1 MAKQSQPMATKK
13 TVGGKHAKNVVG
25 GGLAARVV
33 ACVVAV
39 MVMLT
44 GAFAAYSYADDTIPD
59 FFSNPLGAIRA
70 AVARLSGET
79 PGLPQWVVD
88 PSTATGWISDDSGV
102 STDTGSWNSKTTG
115 RVWTDKT
122 VWDGDATLKNVTGS
136 SEPIVIEN
144 DDPNSALVSL
154 SALSSAASITGT
166 EVVTQPLDIVLVLDA
181 SSYMDA
187 GTDVVTY
194 EKIDDQVVNSGILH
208 LLTQYHCVIKNS
220 AGEYEDIVY
229 VDGSWHLGDA
239 NGEIVD
245 LSAQPIYNRITTETT
260 KLDVL
265 KDSANEFVES
275 VAHMN
280 ENLDDTVKHH
290 LSVVQFG
297 AQESED
303 NTYTDSG
310 TGELTSS
317 TKVLQGLTVV
327 DDTTKGTFTSAINGV
342 QAEGN
347 SSAIDL
353 GMQQAQNVINQ
364 GGRGDAKKIVIVFT
378 AGSPRHSWDQTISD
392 MQIADPALEVA
403 ASLKDENGT
412 DADIYT
418 VGFFEAADSS
428 VTTTWPNNLLQGIS
442 SNYPDAKVDGE
453 AINLGGR
460 DQTHDYYFNANSAE
474 GLQSVFEALTQA
486 IENNGKTPLE
496 DEQVGGTT
504 TPGYIEF
511 TDTLGDFMEVKD
523 FKSVVYAGTEFTN
536 VGSEDNGDGTVT
548 YTFAGT
554 TPGNHVY
561 TAGDLSDIQITVSK
575 SDTAKTGD
583 VVTVRIPASLIP
595 LRYYQAEVNKD
606 SVSTDFSE
614 ADAYPIRVF
623 YTVGVKDE
631 VLKSLDTPGDIDGL
645 SGVIS
650 DDKATFMTNQYAS
663 GNNGTTTAEFTPAK
677 DNGFY
682 YFNDE
687 NGTVIYS
694 SPDLNPDSRVTEGTL
709 DKSKTY
715 YYALEWFDKSG
726 TWHTDAMQISPNS
739 PVLNKLIEQEGG
751 YLAVPMG
758 TERYSRAQDFESPKT
773 ENKTQT
779 ATNAISPA
787 WGEDGT
793 VTVSLGNNGKVTH
806 TVPGNLDIS
815 KTVDW
820 GNGTEVEDTKFEFVV
835 EIAGDT
841 VVPGDFTFT
850 IYDGEG
856 TGSPVDGGTG
866 TIQDGGSVFLEDG
879 QHVVIEDIP
888 GGLTYTVTEKVPAG
902 FTANGQNSQDDEG
915 NAVRIE
921 DGMITSNDTATET
934 FTNVYHA
941 NEVVLTGEDN
951 LVVTKSLGRD
961 WLEAD
966 SFDFTL
972 KADNQTTID
981 AVKNGDIV
989 IEGLNASLGG
999 VLEGT
1004 ESVSLTIN
1012 NGSAD
1017 HQSAFGD
1024 ITFKKPGTYVF
1035 EIAETKGD
1043 IGGITYDESPRT
1055 VTVIVT
1061 DNNQGQLTIER
1072 TTVAP
1077 ADPGLTFSNTYTAV
1091 DKTDE
1096 DITGTKKIEGRS
1108 FKEGDSFTFTVSGTG
1123 VAPDGTTPI
1132 ENVPLPVGD
1141 SSSGAAGTFVISPT
1155 EDSEATIDFG
1165 AMTFTQ
1171 LGTYT
1176 YTFKEAQGAEGNGI
1190 TYDTADKTVTV
1201 TVTDENLDGEF
1212 EIKVAGEEN
1221 LIWNNKYEAEPG
1233 EATISGNKQLEDRDW
1248 IADHDSF
1255 EFKLTPADEA
1265 TKQAI
1270 INGDI
1275 EGFDTSGADPV
1286 LTVETTAEGDF
1297 NFAELTFNK
1306 VTGDAPYNFIIEEVV
1321 PDGASENKLN
1331 GITYDTHQAK
1341 VSVSVTDDGNGQL
1354 TATPT
1359 YSTVE
1364 GEASTF
1370 TNTYAPEPTSYD
1382 FSFGGAKTVTVESGS
1397 YTLEKGDFIF
1407 VLKPVGNAPMPT
1419 QDVDFVNPD
1428 DPDAGIK
1435 VTNGDASNNSA
1446 SFSFAGSITFTEA
1459 GTYQY
1464 TVSEDTTAT
1473 VPGIEFDDTEYTIE
1487 IKVTENKETGELTV
1501 GTPTVIAPDGTDAT
1515 ITTLDFDNTF
1525 DAGKASLSIPGTKN
1539 LSGRGFAPQG
1549 DTFSFN
1555 VSMVA
1560 SDGGN
1565 VKMPE
1570 GLGEL
1575 TGVSNA
1581 FQNGDGYSYTYTI
1594 TPTGDGAGESASHAF
1609 DFGSI
1614 TYDRA
1619 GTYTF
1624 TITENEGNAGGMSYD
1639 TGTTHTVVVEV
1650 SQNDQAALT
1659 ADIVSIDG
1667 EAAADDSR
1675 VEFNNSYTASGTD
1688 SLEVTKQLG
1697 REWNNDDSFTFTL
1710 SAFNDAAKDA
1720 VKAGDIVLP
1729 GVQATAGDESMS
1741 ITIAKADGVD
1751 GTYAKSFEDI
1761 TFKKAGTYTFV
1772 VQEKAHD
1779 DAEDDVYHGVTYD
1792 TAARL
1797 VTITVSHDY
1806 QGGFTFSEPVVT
1818 FDGGAVA
1825 SLTFNNV
1832 YDAKDAT
1839 VSDLTVTKTLVGREW
1854 IEGDSFSFT
1863 LAADPDEVD
1872 QTTAAA
1878 ITSGSIKLPGGGQ
1891 AAQVTIPA
1899 AGEDVPKDENGTAA
1913 FGDITF
1919 TEEGTYHF
1927 ILTEDAHGRPN
1938 VSHDDTTKH
1947 LTVEVRDNQE
1957 GSLVAT
1963 PTWAD
1968 GEQPTFTNTYTP
1980 DPDSLELQVQKTLPG
1995 AAWGNG
2001 VYTGRDWADNESF
2014 GFTVALTKGEA
2025 SNVVMPDDVTA
2036 TVGKPAS
2043 DQTGTGAF
2051 NEIQLKAEGEYT
2063 FTITETSHT
2072 IGDTTLTGDQLKSP
2086 ANGMTYDG
2094 HTTTVTVT
2102 VEDDPTKGD
2111 LVATPAYANT
2121 GASTSD
2127 AALTNIAAFTNTY
2140 QPATT
2145 VQALTVTKALQNR
2158 SWDGM
2163 SFGFTLTLDDQQS
2176 TVDVAGVSAATV
2188 VQLPDNA
2195 TTLTIDSSDTASST
2209 IANAKTDSFGDITF
2223 KAPGIYVFQ
2232 VSEAV
2237 PQGAADNKYN
2247 GITYD
2252 ATPRAVTVTVE
2263 DNGNGGLAV
2272 TDIEGADTNNL
2283 TFTNTYGATG
2293 VLSGEK
2299 LSVTKELTGRPW
2311 NDNDNFTFQIT
2322 GVSAVDANDEDITP
2336 IPIPSGGS
2344 TISTATVGQFSFVGQ
2359 STTEKA
2365 GHFGDI
2371 TFTQAGAYTY
2381 EVRETTSSGNG
2392 VTVAT
2397 NSYQVHVDVTDD
2409 GQGNLT
2415 ASDPVFENVT
2425 KPDQAGSAASS
2436 MHFTNKYDATDAAV
2450 TINIQKTL
2458 AGRNWEND
2466 DSFTF
2471 ELERITTDAPMPGGA
2486 QADTVT
2492 ETLEPN
2498 SGDTN
2503 PAIGSFDNI
2512 TFTKAD
2518 LGNDRSKTFE
2528 YEVKETG
2535 TDGNGLTL
2543 DKHTAKVTIT
2553 VTDNGMGA
2561 LSASVAYDNNT
2572 ANVADGDRNN
2582 TTLAAFTN
2590 TYEAQPVTLK
2600 AETGLGLAGKKVMDG
2615 REFES
2620 GDTFTFQITEPQGS
2634 TAPDPSKTS
2643 VTITPTSG
2651 KEHTFSFGDDTTFT
2665 FDEAGTYVYFIS
2677 EVNPNIAAGG
2687 SGLAGVDYDTLNYRL
2702 TVTIADNGDGQL
2714 VLKEKKLEHQSVT
2727 DPNAYAEAS
2736 SLVFTNEYNAE
2747 QVTIQ
2752 LRAHKTLS
2760 GRTLEAGEFGFQLVA
2775 HGSRTAGTDGA
2786 FVEDA
2791 TQPMPTDAEARN
2803 TTNSQNNVT
2812 FGSMTFTQD
2821 MIGKE
2826 FQYGVIELQP
2836 TQDGTYNGAP
2846 LEGAE
2851 KNSDGNW
2858 VYKGVTYTHEE
2869 RIITATVDS
2878 ELVSGVETVRVTTK
2892 GESATFANT
2901 YDAADGTATIQVQK
2915 SVANRPWNQG
2925 ETFGFTLKPVDGAP
2939 MPDGAAELT
2948 ATATAE
2954 GAPASFP
2961 QITYTKADLDG
2972 AMSKTFEYTVTEVL
2986 PEGVSADSPAK
2997 DGLTYAT
3004 DSQTVTVTV
3013 TDNGEGVITATPSG
3027 VLQFTNTYN
3036 AIDGTATI
3044 QVQKSV
3050 ANRPWNQGETFGFT
3064 LKPVDGAPM
3073 PDGAAELTATAT
3085 AEGAPAS
3092 FPQITYTKA
3101 DLDGAMEK
3109 TFTYTVTENLPKD
3122 DDELTEGVQHD
3133 GLTYDAEPQTV
3144 TVTVTD
3150 NGDGTITATP
3160 SAAPTF
3166 TNTYE
3171 TADGTATI
3179 SIQKTLTGRDWLGTD
3194 TFSFT
3199 VTRQTK
3205 NAPMPDG
3212 VAGDSVTVDVAPAAA
3227 GTAGTE
3233 HPISNA
3239 TGAITFTK
3247 ADLGGAMTKDFVYT
3261 VTENDTTLGGITK
3274 DAHAATV
3281 TIKVTDNAN
3290 GTITAVPTYSNNAEG
3305 ATEGDAANANA
3316 AAFTN
3321 SYKAK
3326 GSSAAISVAKTL
3338 DGRDWT
3344 EGDSFEFTLTPQSDN
3359 AKAAVDDGTITLPGN
3374 VTIDSADEDRTNA
3387 FGAITFGDV
3396 PDGDYTFVVSEVEP
3410 TENKIAGVE
3419 YDGTTYEI
3427 TLNVADQNDGT
3438 LEVTVAEDSATKL
3451 DSALAFTNTY
3461 EATGELGA
3469 DTISV
3474 IKSLTGRDWQDGD
3487 TFQFQIELDETGLA
3501 EDVIDTITVPAGP
3514 IEVTNGTDGHKAA
3527 FGAIG
3532 FNDTPDGEYTFVV
3545 SEVVPEDGDKLG
3557 GVTYDADPQTVKV
3570 KVTDD
3575 GKGGLTASLAGGQ
3588 SGELTF
3594 ENSYAASGELPDGT
3608 ITVTKNFTGRPNDE
3622 WLSTDS
3628 FTFTLAGGDEKTA
3641 AAIAAG
3647 DIVLP
3652 EGASDAGITIVDGAA
3667 DHKAAFGAI
3676 RFGDVADGDYT
3687 FTVTERKVENNGIT
3701 YADPQTVTVTVTD
3714 NNDGT
3719 LKVEPKDGSN
3729 ELTFT
3734 NTYKAAETTAML
3746 NVEKVVTGANA
3757 PEDFEFALDFAESN
3771 QGPEDGVS
3779 GLTGSTAKIA
3789 GADLTLAD
3797 GAEQDAETTSFGE
3810 LTFSKEGVYTF
3821 AISETNPDHGNGWM
3835 YDNDDPNTVT
3845 VTVEDNDNGALVV
3858 RSVEY
3863 ADDDAIAADTDTAAT
3878 FTNRYTAG
3886 AVVVDDLSVTK
3897 QVEGNA
3903 TDEDFTFELTLIS
3916 DNAANVE
3923 GLGEGNKATAT
3934 ATDPFNATANKA
3946 ATQKVT
3952 FSPLIFTEPGD
3963 YTFTVAETNTVPAN
3977 TSWTYGADN
3986 SNGRRITVKVRDN
3999 GTGSLVVDGSDPA
4012 GESGIE
4018 GNNPTIVNR
4027 YEAEGTATI
4036 TVEKVIAN
4044 RDWLADNP
4052 ETAEEYE
4059 GDSFDFALTAAGEA
4073 TEKAVANGNVVMPA
4087 GDGATATVTSDTA
4100 DHQAAFGAFTFNVPG
4115 TYTFDVTE
4123 QGQSH
4128 DGLTYDTDPK
4138 QVTVEV
4144 ADNGDGTLTA
4154 TVRDDAANN
4163 VADGVVT
4170 ITNIYTAGGT
4180 VDLPEGG
4187 IDLTKVLK
4195 GRAWNESDAFT
4206 FTIAGKSATA
4216 TDGKTAIDSIP
4227 MPEETQV
4234 TLGYADIAKND
4245 DGTPA
4250 TTEDGWNYA
4259 DLAFG
4264 AIRFS
4269 QPGTY
4274 VYTVTEAD
4282 TRNAGMTEPA
4292 PAEVTI
4298 TVTDNLHG
4306 GYAATVTSVTGSP
4319 LVNVYGTQLDYSDA
4333 GGLTIVKTMSNQDI
4347 TEGEFG
4353 FTVTPD
4359 DAASAALLGLDLD
4372 TWTEGQGK
4380 EFSTHAADLKIDANG
4395 NGVATAPITVLD
4407 NAAFTHEH
4415 DGSTYG
4421 FTIAETKAAEGNG
4434 YAKDTTVYHVAI
4446 AVADDAQGTITATT
4460 TVTVTTDDP
4469 AHPHDGATYTYT
4481 NTGEGATGPAQVTF
4495 TNDYDAQGALGEGAI
4510 KATKT
4515 LTNGQLM
4522 GSDFGFSV
4530 YDATGA
4536 KVASGTNAADG
4547 TITLGAIGY
4556 STDQLMR
4563 DVLSNAADYVGK
4575 VDGKDTYTYAYT
4587 VREDTDAATGA
4598 PLDPNGN
4605 VVPGVTVNAGS
4616 FQITVTVTDNGN
4628 GELSA
4633 QVTYPQDTDHLAF
4646 RNTYGTVPG
4655 GAETLLVGGRKA
4667 LDTGTTSGDNVPT
4680 LADIADKYTFKIQGS
4695 VVEGEDGPVPMPE
4708 RTTATNDAAGNVTFG
4723 NIEFSIESV
4732 WGVQTDA
4739 ADGETA
4745 DGGVATQSVQRTKR
4759 FQYLVSEE
4767 GDVPGITNG
4776 VAQAF
4781 FVTVT
4786 DNGDGTVDVKCTSG
4800 NTGSTIEL
4808 TPGEQFTITNEYRVA
4823 PVESSVTD
4831 AVSITKTLDGRALN
4845 EGEFTFDMAL
4855 VSAPGETDPGFSVL
4869 TATNDADGAVSF
4881 PKLTFS
4887 QVGTYV
4893 YRISEEHGD
4902 LGGIAYDDSTYT
4914 ATATVTDNG
4923 DGTLSVEWAVTDT
4936 DGQTVGR
4943 KGVIFANTY
4952 TADPATVGLAATKVL
4967 GGREL
4972 KDGEFTFELARTG
4985 EDAPMPGGARENTVR
5000 LTNAADG
5007 TIAIDPITFTQP
5019 GEYRYTLREV
5029 SGDAE
5034 GVTYDDAEHVI
5045 TVTVTDNLAGA
5056 LEADVSIDDGAA
5068 TGIVF
5073 TNTYTAPAESDMPAS
5088 GSAVAG
5094 TAVIAAML
5102 LIAAAGIG
5110 VASKRSASRRGSNR

>member
-1 MAKQSQPMATKK
+1 MSW
-13 TVGGKHAKNVVG
+13 G

-33 ACVVAV
+33 ACVVAM

-44 GAFAAYSYADDTIPD
+44 GTFAAYSYADDTIPD

-102 STDTGSWNSKTTG
+102 STNTGNWNSKTTG

-122 VWDGDATLKNVTGS
+122 VWNGDAKLTNVTGT

-144 DDPNSALVSL
+144 DNPNDALVAL

-166 EVVTQPLDIVLVLDA
+166 EVVTQPLDIVLLLDA

-187 GTDVVTY
+187 GTPITNYTQVPSDAVNPTLAAMGIMKYAVQIDGVYHDVVYVENAWHVDDASGEVVSPDTQQFY
-194 EKIDDQVVNSGILH
+194 SKIEKES
-208 LLTQYHCVIKNS
+208 
-220 AGEYEDIVY
+220 
-229 VDGSWHLGDA
+229 
-239 NGEIVD
+239 
-245 LSAQPIYNRITTETT
+245 T

-265 KDSANEFVES
+265 KESAESFVQS
-275 VAHMN
+275 VADMN
-280 ENLDDTVKHH
+280 ESLDDSVKHH
-290 LSVVQFG
+290 LSIVQFG
-297 AQESED
+297 AQENEN
-303 NTYTDSG
+303 NTYTDPG
-310 TGELTSS
+310 TQELTSS
-317 TKVLQGLTVV
+317 TKVLKELGVV
-327 DDTTKGTFTSAINGV
+327 DDTTNESFNSAIDSV
-342 QAEGN
+342 EAEGL
-347 SSAIDL
+347 SSALDL
-353 GMQQAQNVINQ
+353 GMQQAQDVINH
-364 GGRGDAKKIVIVFT
+364 GGRDDAKKIVIVFT
-378 AGSPRHSWDQTISD
+378 AGSPRHSWDQEITD
-392 MQIADPALEVA
+392 NEIADPALDVA

-418 VGFFEAADSS
+418 VGFFEGADSS
-428 VTTTWPNNLLQGIS
+428 ITATWPNNLLQGIS
-442 SNYPDAKVDGE
+442 SNYPNAAVGADGIE
-453 AINLGGR
+453 LGGR
-460 DQTHDYYFNANSAE
+460 DQTNNYYFNANSAE
-474 GLQSVFEALTQA
+474 DLQVVFEALTQA
-486 IENNGKTPLE
+486 IENNGKSPLQ
-496 DEQVGGTT
+496 DEQAGGST

-523 FKSVVYAGTEFTN
+523 FKSVVYAGQKFNQVSST
-536 VGSEDNGDGTVT
+536 DNDDGTVT
-548 YTFAGT
+548 YTFTGAT
-554 TPGNHVY
+554 EGNHVY
-561 TAGDLSDIQITVSK
+561 TAGDLSDIEITVRK
-575 SDTAKTGD
+575 DATEKNGD

-595 LRYYQAEVNKD
+595 LRYYQAEVNEDK
-606 SVSTDFSE
+606 VTTDFTE

-631 VLKSLDTPGDIDGL
+631 VLKALDAPDKIEGL
-645 SGVIS
+645 SEHIANGE
-650 DDKATFMTNQYAS
+650 ATFITNQWEEGA
-663 GNNGTTTAEFTPAK
+663 NGTTTATFTPAK

-682 YFNDE
+682 YFNE
-687 NGTVIYS
+687 EAGTVIYS
-694 SPDLNPDSRVTEGTL
+694 DPSCDPDDRVTNATL
-709 DKSKTY
+709 DKSQTY
-715 YYALEWFDKSG
+715 YYQFEWFDASG
-726 TWHTDAMQISPNS
+726 TWHTDTMQIAPNS
-739 PVLNKLIEQEGG
+739 PTLEVLTEIDGG
-751 YLAVPMG
+751 WLVVPMG
-758 TERYSRAQDFESPKT
+758 TPRYSKAGDFESAKLQNLT
-773 ENKTQT
+773 ET
-779 ATNAISPA
+779 ATNAISPTWA
-787 WGEDGT
+787 ESGD
-793 VTVSLGNNGKVTH
+793 VTVALGNNGKVTH

-815 KTVDW
+815 KTVEW
-820 GNGTEVEDTKFEFVV
+820 GNGTPNADALFTF
-835 EIAGDT
+835 T
-841 VVPGDFTFT
+841 VDIGGADVTVPGDFTYT
-850 IYDGEG
+850 IYEGEG
-856 TGSPVDGGTG
+856 TDKPVEGGTG
-866 TIQDGGSVFLEDG
+866 TIEDGGTIQLKHD
-879 QHVVIEDIP
+879 QHVAIEDIP
-888 GGLTYTVTEKVPAG
+888 GGLTYTVTETVPAG
-902 FTANGQNSQDDEG
+902 FKTNQ
-915 NAVRIE
+915 
-921 DGMITSNDTATET
+921 TET
-934 FTNVYHA
+934 TDNETRVTTSATTGTIASNQTSDVDFTNTYTLQ
-941 NEVVLTGEDN
+941 EVTLEGAPN
-951 LVVTKSLGRD
+951 LKVTKTIDGRPWIEGD
-961 WLEAD
+961 K
-966 SFDFTL
+966 FDFTL
-972 KADNQTTID
+972 VPDTSDKMTSDALTAGAIKFDNTVATADSKLEIS
-981 AVKNGDIV
+981 VEYGDT
-989 IEGLNASLGG
+989 EGAAS
-999 VLEGT
+999 T
-1004 ESVSLTIN
+1004 SRS
-1012 NGSAD
+1012 D
-1017 HQSAFGD
+1017 FFGN
-1024 ITFKKPGTYVF
+1024 ITFTKPGVYQFVVQ
-1035 EIAETKGD
+1035 ETVPADATDGVKD
-1043 IGGITYDESPRT
+1043 GITYTADKKIVT
-1055 VTVIVT
+1055 VTVT
-1061 DNNQGQLTIER
+1061 DDGDGTMTAKVSGDPLAFTNEYEATGKLEN
-1072 TTVAP
+1072 VA
-1077 ADPGLTFSNTYTAV
+1077 GTKN
-1091 DKTDE
+1091 
-1096 DITGTKKIEGRS
+1096 ITGRD
-1108 FKEGDSFTFTVSGTG
+1108 FKQGDSFTF
-1123 VAPDGTTPI
+1123 
-1132 ENVPLPVGD
+1132 NVT
-1141 SSSGAAGTFVISPT
+1141 GAATTLDGEAFTGTVPMPNNTNTVTINP
-1155 EDSEATIDFG
+1155 DSGKSADVDFG
-1165 AMTFTQ
+1165 TITFTQ
-1171 LGTYT
+1171 EGIYT
-1176 YTFKEAQGAEGNGI
+1176 YTFKEQAPAGATEENNWTVNGI
-1190 TYDTADKTVTV
+1190 TYDVVEKTIEVKVEDVDHNGTFTV
-1201 TVTDENLDGEF
+1201 TVTDPTDQNIANVL
-1212 EIKVAGEEN
+1212 V
-1221 LIWNNKYEAEPG
+1221 WNNKYEAQPG
-1233 EATISGNKQLEDRDW
+1233 TATVGGNKQLDGRDW

-1255 EFKLTPADEA
+1255 EFKLTPADDT

-1270 INGDI
+1270 ISDDI
-1275 EGFDTSGADPV
+1275 EGFTLDSGNVTP
-1286 LTVETTAEGDF
+1286 LTVNATTGGNF
-1297 NFAELTFNK
+1297 SFAELTFNK
-1306 VTGDAPYNFIIEEVV
+1306 VTAENAPYNFIIEEIV
-1321 PDGASENKLN
+1321 PGDASENKLD
-1331 GITYDTHQAK
+1331 GITYDTHKAK
-1341 VSVSVTDDGNGQL
+1341 VSVTVTDDGNGKL
-1354 TATPT
+1354 EATPT
-1359 YSTVE
+1359 YSTGE
-1364 GEASTF
+1364 GETNTF

-1382 FSFGGAKTVTVESGS
+1382 FKFGGTKTVTVESGS
-1397 YTLEKGDFIF
+1397 YTLGEGDFTFI
-1407 VLKPVGNAPMPT
+1407 LKPVGDAPMPE
-1419 QDVDFVNPD
+1419 DGVEFVEEGKPA
-1428 DPDAGIK
+1428 AGIK
-1435 VTNGDASNNSA
+1435 VTNGEATGNSA
-1446 SFSFAGSITFTEA
+1446 SFSFGGNITFTEA
-1459 GTYQY
+1459 GTYRY
-1464 TVSEDTTAT
+1464 TVSEDTTTT
-1473 VPGIEFDDTEYTIE
+1473 VPGITFDNTQYTIQVP
-1487 IKVTENKETGELTV
+1487 VTENKETGELTV
-1501 GTPTVIAPDGTDAT
+1501 GEPTVIAPEAT
-1515 ITTLDFDNTF
+1515 ATTPSTLAFTNTF
-1525 DAGKASLSIPGTKN
+1525 DAEKASLSIPGTKN
-1539 LSGRGFAPQG
+1539 LSGRGFAPDG

-1555 VSMVA
+1555 VSVVA

-1565 VKMPE
+1565 AAIPE
-1570 GLGEL
+1570 DLSMQQ
-1575 TGVSNA
+1575 GVSDVTA
-1581 FQNGDGYSYTYTI
+1581 ITDGYSYTYT
-1594 TPTGDGAGESASHAF
+1594 TTATGDGTGEKASHAF
-1609 DFGSI
+1609 NFGSI

-1624 TITENEGNAGGMSYD
+1624 TITENQGNADGMSYD
-1639 TGTTHTVVVEV
+1639 TTTTHTVVVEV

-1659 ADIVSIDG
+1659 AEIVSIDG
-1667 EAAADDSR
+1667 ANY
-1675 VEFNNSYTASGTD
+1675 VEGT
-1688 SLEVTKQLG
+1688 STVAFTNTYSATGTHNVQIEKNIHN
-1697 REWNNDDSFTFTL
+1697 REWNDNDTFEFTL
-1710 SAFNDAAKDA
+1710 VAQGETVNA
-1720 VKAGDIVLP
+1720 VKAGDIMLP
-1729 GVQATAGDESMS
+1729 GVEVTNGDEPMK
-1741 ITIAKADGVD
+1741 ITITSANAVGESDE
-1751 GTYAKSFEDI
+1751 TYDKRIGYFENI
-1761 TFKKAGTYTFV
+1761 QFKKAGTYTFLV
-1772 VQEKAHD
+1772 KETAPASGSQE
-1779 DAEDDVYHGVTYD
+1779 GISYD
-1792 TAARL
+1792 TSDRTL
-1797 VTITVSHDY
+1797 TITVSHDY
-1806 QGGFTFSEPVVT
+1806 AGGFTFSEKVTGGNGYLT
-1818 FDGGAVA
+1818 FDNTYSFLPDTLEG
-1825 SLTFNNV
+1825 
-1832 YDAKDAT
+1832 
-1839 VSDLTVTKTLVGREW
+1839 LTVTKVLAGREW
-1854 IEGDSFSFT
+1854 VEGDSFSFT
-1863 LAADPDEVD
+1863 LAADPDD
-1872 QTTAAA
+1872 PTTVAAVKNG
-1878 ITSGSIKLPGGGQ
+1878 GSVQLPGYGET
-1891 AAQVTIPA
+1891 AKVTIPA
-1899 AGEDVPKDENGTAA
+1899 ADEDLPEGDRGTAT
-1913 FGDITF
+1913 FGGIKF
-1919 TEEGTYHF
+1919 LEEGIYHF
-1927 ILTEDAHGRPN
+1927 ILTEDAHKRPN
-1938 VSHDDTTKH
+1938 VSHDDATKH
-1947 LTVEVRDNQE
+1947 LTVEVTDNQE

-1963 PTWAD
+1963 PKWAD

-1980 DPDSLELQVQKTLPG
+1980 DSDSLALQVQKTLPG

-2001 VYTGRDWADNESF
+2001 AYTGRDWADDESF
-2014 GFTVALTKGEA
+2014 GFTVELTKGEA
-2025 SNVVMPDDVTA
+2025 SNVVMPENLTA
-2036 TVGKPAS
+2036 TVDKPAS
-2043 DQTGTGAF
+2043 GQTGTGAF
-2051 NEIQLKAEGEYT
+2051 DEIQFKAEGTYE

-2094 HTTTVTVT
+2094 HTATVTVT
-2102 VEDDPTKGD
+2102 VKDDPETGE
-2111 LVATPAYANT
+2111 LVATPTYANT
-2121 GASTSD
+2121 GAATGD
-2127 AALTNIAAFTNTY
+2127 ATQTDVAAFTNTY
-2140 QPATT
+2140 APTT
-2145 VQALTVTKALQNR
+2145 VGQPLAVTKALQNR
-2158 SWDGM
+2158 DWNGV
-2163 SFGFTLTLDDQQS
+2163 SFDFTLTLNEQQS
-2176 TVDVAGVSAATV
+2176 KVDVAGASAATA
-2188 VQLPDNA
+2188 VQLPTNA
-2195 TTLTIDSSDTASST
+2195 ASLTIDSADADSST
-2209 IANAKTDSFGDITF
+2209 VENAKTDSFGDITF
-2223 KAPGIYVFQ
+2223 KAPGTYVFQ
-2232 VSEAV
+2232 VSETV
-2237 PQGAADNKYN
+2237 PQGADEHNKYN

-2252 ATPRAVTVTVE
+2252 ATPRTVTITVA

-2272 TDIEGADTNNL
+2272 TNIEGDENL
-2283 TFTNTYGATG
+2283 TFTNAYGATG
-2293 VLSGEK
+2293 VLDGAK

-2311 NDNDNFTFQIT
+2311 SDKDSFTFQIT
-2322 GVSAVDANDEDITP
+2322 GVSAVDEDGGDIAT
-2336 IPIPSGGS
+2336 IPMPNGGT
-2344 TISTATVGQFSFVGQ
+2344 TISTATADQFSFVDQG
-2359 STTEKA
+2359 TTEKV
-2365 GHFGDI
+2365 GHFSDI
-2371 TFTQAGAYTY
+2371 TFTQAGTYTY
-2381 EVRETTSSGNG
+2381 TVREITSSGNG

-2397 NSYQVHVDVTDD
+2397 NEYNVYVNVTDD

-2415 ASDPVFENVT
+2415 AGDPVFENVT
-2425 KPDQAGSAASS
+2425 KPGQTGSIATS
-2436 MHFTNKYDATDAAV
+2436 MHFTNTYTATDTTATV
-2450 TINIQKTL
+2450 NIQKTL
-2458 AGRNWEND
+2458 TGRDWED
-2466 DSFTF
+2466 DDAFTF
-2471 ELERITTDAPMPGGA
+2471 ELKRITADAPMPGGA

-2503 PAIGSFDNI
+2503 PATGSFDNI

-2518 LGNDRSKTFE
+2518 LGNDMSKTFE

-2582 TTLAAFTN
+2582 TALAAFTN
-2590 TYEAQPVTLK
+2590 AYEAQPVTLE
-2600 AETGLGLAGKKVMDG
+2600 AEADLGLAGKKVMDG
-2615 REFES
+2615 REFEED
-2620 GDTFTFQITEPQGS
+2620 DTFTFQITEPQGS
-2634 TAPDPSKTS
+2634 TAPDPTKTS

-2665 FDEAGTYVYFIS
+2665 FDKAGTYVYYIS
-2677 EVNPNIAAGG
+2677 EVNPNVTAGG

-2714 VLKEKKLEHQSVT
+2714 VLKEKNLEHQSVT

-2747 QVTIQ
+2747 QVKIQ

-2775 HGSRTAGTDGA
+2775 HGSRTAGTDDT
-2786 FVEDA
+2786 FVADA

-2836 TQDGTYNGAP
+2836 TQDGSYNGTA
-2846 LEGAE
+2846 LDGAE
-2851 KNSDGNW
+2851 KNDDGNW
-2858 VYKGVTYTHEE
+2858 VYQGVTYTHEE

-2878 ELVSGVETVRVTTK
+2878 EQVSGVETVRVTTK
-2892 GESATFANT
+2892 GEPATFANT

-2939 MPDGAAELT
+2939 MPDDATELT
-2948 ATATAE
+2948 ATATTE
-2954 GAPASFP
+2954 GEAVGFQP
-2961 QITYTKADLDG
+2961 ITYTKDDLDG

-3027 VLQFTNTYN
+3027 VLQFTNTYK
-3036 AIDGTATI
+3036 AADGTATI

-3073 PDGAAELTATAT
+3073 PDGETELTATAT
-3085 AEGAPAS
+3085 AENTPAS

-3101 DLDGAMEK
+3101 DLGDDMQK
-3109 TFTYTVTENLPKD
+3109 IFTYTVTENLPSDVTADAPTK
-3122 DDELTEGVQHD
+3122 D
-3133 GLTYDAEPQTV
+3133 GLTYATTPQTV

-3171 TADGTATI
+3171 TANGTATI
-3179 SIQKTLTGRDWLGTD
+3179 SIQKTLTGRDWLDTD
-3194 TFSFT
+3194 SFSFT
-3199 VTRQTK
+3199 VTRQTE

-3321 SYKAK
+3321 
-3326 GSSAAISVAKTL
+3326 
-3338 DGRDWT
+3338 
-3344 EGDSFEFTLTPQSDN
+3344 
-3359 AKAAVDDGTITLPGN
+3359 
-3374 VTIDSADEDRTNA
+3374 
-3387 FGAITFGDV
+3387 
-3396 PDGDYTFVVSEVEP
+3396 
-3410 TENKIAGVE
+3410 
-3419 YDGTTYEI
+3419 TYE
-3427 TLNVADQNDGT
+3427 
-3438 LEVTVAEDSATKL
+3438 
-3451 DSALAFTNTY
+3451 
-3461 EATGELGA
+3461 
-3469 DTISV
+3469 
-3474 IKSLTGRDWQDGD
+3474 
-3487 TFQFQIELDETGLA
+3487 
-3501 EDVIDTITVPAGP
+3501 
-3514 IEVTNGTDGHKAA
+3514 
-3527 FGAIG
+3527 
-3532 FNDTPDGEYTFVV
+3532 
-3545 SEVVPEDGDKLG
+3545 
-3557 GVTYDADPQTVKV
+3557 
-3570 KVTDD
+3570 
-3575 GKGGLTASLAGGQ
+3575 
-3588 SGELTF
+3588 
-3594 ENSYAASGELPDGT
+3594 
-3608 ITVTKNFTGRPNDE
+3608 
-3622 WLSTDS
+3622 
-3628 FTFTLAGGDEKTA
+3628 
-3641 AAIAAG
+3641 
-3647 DIVLP
+3647 
-3652 EGASDAGITIVDGAA
+3652 
-3667 DHKAAFGAI
+3667 
-3676 RFGDVADGDYT
+3676 
-3687 FTVTERKVENNGIT
+3687 
-3701 YADPQTVTVTVTD
+3701 
-3714 NNDGT
+3714 
-3719 LKVEPKDGSN
+3719 
-3729 ELTFT
+3729 
-3734 NTYKAAETTAML
+3734 AAETTATL

-3757 PEDFEFALDFAESN
+3757 PEDFKFALDFAKNN

-3779 GLTGSTAKIA
+3779 GLTDNTAKIA

-3797 GAEQDAETTSFGE
+3797 DAEQDAETTSFGE
-3810 LTFSKEGVYTF
+3810 LTFSKAGVYTF
-3821 AISETNPDHGNGWM
+3821 AIIETTDDYGNGWS

-3845 VTVEDNDNGALVV
+3845 VTVEDNDDGALVV
-3858 RSVEY
+3858 RSVKY
-3863 ADDDAIAADTDTAAT
+3863 TDDDAIAADTDTAAT

-3886 AVVVDDLSVTK
+3886 AAVVDDLSVTK

-3903 TDEDFTFELTLIS
+3903 TDEDFTFELTLTS

-3923 GLGEGNKATAT
+3923 GLGEGNKTTAT
-3934 ATDPFNATANKA
+3934 AADPFNATANKA

-3963 YTFTVAETNTVPAN
+3963 YTFTVVETNTAPAN
-3977 TSWTYGADN
+3977 TSWTYGN
-3986 SNGRRITVKVRDN
+3986 TPKTITVKVRDN

-4027 YEAEGTATI
+4027 YKATGTATI

-4052 ETAEEYE
+4052 ETADEYE

-4087 GDGATATVTSDTA
+4087 GDDAQATVTSDTA
-4100 DHQAAFGAFTFNVPG
+4100 DHRAAFGAIAFNVPG

-4144 ADNGDGTLTA
+4144 TDNGDGTLTA
-4154 TVRDDAANN
+4154 TVRNDAANN

-4170 ITNIYTAGGT
+4170 ITNTYTVGGT
-4180 VDLPEGG
+4180 ADLPEGG

-4206 FTIAGKSATA
+4206 FTIAGTSATA
-4216 TDGKTAIDSIP
+4216 PDGKTAIDSIP

-4264 AIRFS
+4264 AITFS

-4282 TRNAGMTEPA
+4282 TGNAGMTEPA

-4306 GYAATVTSVTGSP
+4306 GYTATVASVTGSP

-4347 TEGEFG
+4347 VEGEFG

-4359 DAASAALLGLDLD
+4359 DAESAALLGLDID

-4380 EFSTHAADLKIDANG
+4380 EFSTHAADLEIDANG

-4460 TVTVTTDDP
+4460 TVTVTTADP

-4598 PLDPNGN
+4598 PLDAYGN
-4605 VVPGVTVNAGS
+4605 AVPGVTVNAGS

-4633 QVTYPQDTDHLAF
+4633 QVAYPQGTDHLAF

-4667 LDTGTTSGDNVPT
+4667 LDTGTTSGENVPT
-4680 LADIADKYTFKIQGS
+4680 LADIAGKYTFTIQGS
-4695 VVEGEDGPVPMPE
+4695 VVVGEDGPVPMPE

-4723 NIEFSIESV
+4723 DIEFSIENV
-4732 WGVQTDA
+4732 WGEQTDA
-4739 ADGETA
+4739 VDGGSADA
-4745 DGGVATQSVQRTKR
+4745 GVATRSAQRTKR

-4776 VAQAF
+4776 VAQVF

-4923 DGTLSVEWAVTDT
+4923 DGTLSVEWAVTDA
-4936 DGQTVGR
+4936 DGQTVGK

-4985 EDAPMPGGARENTVR
+4985 EDAPMPGDAQEDTIR

-5007 TIAIDPITFTQP
+5007 TIAIDPIIFTQP

-5029 SGDAE
+5029 NGDAE

-5045 TVTVTDNLAGA
+5045 TVTVTDNLLGA